1 MKLPALQR
9 RTLALAAVVVPMLVL
24 FIYVALRSG
33 PLAPVAVTVATVES
47 RPITRSLFG
56 IGTVQARYTYRIGPT
71 AAGRVKY
78 LQVHVGE
85 QVKAGQVL
93 GEMDP
98 VDLDQRIKAQQAG
111 IKSADAALRQAEV
124 REGFAQTQASRY
136 EQLLAV
142 RGVSEETVA
151 IKRQDLAVARAAL
164 AAAREDGVRLR
175 AELQAMHAQR
185 GNLRL
190 VTPVD
195 GLVAS
200 RDADPGTTVVAG
212 QAVVE
217 LIDPASLW
225 VDTRF
230 DQISAQG
237 LAAGLSAQVVL
248 RSRRNQALVARVLRI
263 EPRADAV
270 TEETLVKV
278 VFEQPPAPLPPVGE
292 LAEITV
298 RLPELPAVPTI
309 PNAALRTVG
318 GKLGVWKLT
327 DADLRFAPVE
337 IGRTDLDGQAQ
348 VLKGLDAGDRVVVY
362 SEKALGARTR
372 THVVE
377 RIAGVS
383 P

>member
-1 MKLPALQR
+1 MKLPTLQR

-24 FIYVALRSG
+24 FVYVALRSG

-47 RPITRSLFG
+47 RPITPSLFG

-71 AAGRVKY
+71 VPGRVKH

-164 AAAREDGVRLR
+164 AAVREDGARLR

-237 LAAGLSAQVVL
+237 LAAGLPAQVVL
-248 RSRRNQALVARVLRI
+248 RSRRGDNLVGSVLRV
-263 EPRADAV
+263 EPLADAV
-270 TEETLVKV
+270 TEETLAKI
-278 VFEQPPAPLPPVGE
+278 VFDAPVTPLPPVGE
-292 LAEITV
+292 LAEVTV
-298 RLPELPAVPTI
+298 RLPALPEAPTI
-309 PNAALRTVG
+309 PNAAIRFVDG
-318 GKLGVWKLT
+318 QRGVWKLVGGKPQ
-327 DADLRFAPVE
+327 FAQVRL
-337 IGRTDLDGQAQ
+337 GRADLDGHVQ
-348 VLKGLDAGDRVVVY
+348 VLDGLAVGDSIVVY
-362 SEKALGARTR
+362 SERALTARSR
-372 THVVE
+372 VHVVE
-377 RIAGVS
+377 RIAGVA

>member
-1 MKLPALQR
+1 MKLPTLQR

-24 FIYVALRSG
+24 FVYVALRSG

-47 RPITRSLFG
+47 RPITPSLFG

-71 AAGRVKY
+71 VPGRVKH

-151 IKRQDLAVARAAL
+151 IKRQDLAIARAAL
-164 AAAREDGVRLR
+164 VAAREDGARLR

-200 RDADPGTTVVAG
+200 RGADPGTTVVAG

-237 LAAGLSAQVVL
+237 LAAGLPAQVVL

-362 SEKALGARTR
+362 SEKVLGARTR

>member
-1 MKLPALQR
+1 MKLPTLQR

-24 FIYVALRSG
+24 FVYVALRSG

-47 RPITRSLFG
+47 RPITPSLFG

-71 AAGRVKY
+71 VPGRVKH

-164 AAAREDGVRLR
+164 AAVREDGARLR

-237 LAAGLSAQVVL
+237 LAAGLPAQVVL
-248 RSRRNQALVARVLRI
+248 RSRRNQALAARVLRI

-278 VFEQPPAPLPPVGE
+278 VFEQPPTPLPPVGE

-298 RLPELPAVPTI
+298 RLPELPAAPTI

-337 IGRTDLDGQAQ
+337 IGRTNLDGQAQ

>member
-1 MKLPALQR
+1 MKLPTLQR

-47 RPITRSLFG
+47 RPITPSLFG

-164 AAAREDGVRLR
+164 AAVREDGARLR

-237 LAAGLSAQVVL
+237 LAAGLPAQVVL
-248 RSRRNQALVARVLRI
+248 RSRRNQALAARVLRI

-278 VFEQPPAPLPPVGE
+278 VFEQPPTPLPPVGE

-298 RLPELPAVPTI
+298 RLPELPAAPTI

-348 VLKGLDAGDRVVVY
+348 VLKGLDAGDRVGVY

>member
-1 MKLPALQR
+1 MKLPTLQR

-24 FIYVALRSG
+24 FVYVALRSG

-47 RPITRSLFG
+47 RPITPSLFG

-71 AAGRVKY
+71 VPGRVKH

-164 AAAREDGVRLR
+164 AAAREDGARLR

-237 LAAGLSAQVVL
+237 LAAGLPAQVVL
-248 RSRRNQALVARVLRI
+248 RSRRNQALAARVLRI

-278 VFEQPPAPLPPVGE
+278 VFEQPPTPLPPVGE

-298 RLPELPAVPTI
+298 RLPELPAAPTI

-318 GKLGVWKLT
+318 GKLGVWKLA

>member
-1 MKLPALQR
+1 MKLPTLQR

-24 FIYVALRSG
+24 FVYVALRSG

-47 RPITRSLFG
+47 RPITPSLFG

-71 AAGRVKY
+71 VPGRVKH

-164 AAAREDGVRLR
+164 AAVREDGARLR

-237 LAAGLSAQVVL
+237 RRPAGAGGAALAPQPGPGRPRAAHRAAG
-248 RSRRNQALVARVLRI
+248 RCG
-263 EPRADAV
+263 D
-270 TEETLVKV
+270 
-278 VFEQPPAPLPPVGE
+278 
-292 LAEITV
+292 
-298 RLPELPAVPTI
+298 
-309 PNAALRTVG
+309 G
-318 GKLGVWKLT
+318 G
-327 DADLRFAPVE
+327 
-337 IGRTDLDGQAQ
+337 
-348 VLKGLDAGDRVVVY
+348 DAGQGRVR
-362 SEKALGARTR
+362 AAAHAAATG
-372 THVVE
+372 
-377 RIAGVS
+377 G
-383 P
+383 

>member
-1 MKLPALQR
+1 MKLPTLQR

-24 FIYVALRSG
+24 FVYVALRSG

-47 RPITRSLFG
+47 RPITPSLFG

-71 AAGRVKY
+71 VPGRVKH

-164 AAAREDGVRLR
+164 AAVREDGARLR

-195 GLVAS
+195 GLVAP

-237 LAAGLSAQVVL
+237 LAAGLPAQVVL
-248 RSRRNQALVARVLRI
+248 RSRRNQALAARVLRI

-278 VFEQPPAPLPPVGE
+278 VFEQPPTPLPPVGE

-298 RLPELPAVPTI
+298 RLPELPAAPTI

-337 IGRTDLDGQAQ
+337 IGRTNLDGQAQ

>member
-1 MKLPALQR
+1 MKLPTLQR

-24 FIYVALRSG
+24 FVYVALRSG

-47 RPITRSLFG
+47 RPITPSLFG

-71 AAGRVKY
+71 VPGRVKH

-164 AAAREDGVRLR
+164 AAAREDGARLR

-237 LAAGLSAQVVL
+237 LAAGLPAQVVL
-248 RSRRNQALVARVLRI
+248 RSRRNQALAARVLRI

-278 VFEQPPAPLPPVGE
+278 VFEQPPTPLPPVGE

-298 RLPELPAVPTI
+298 RLPELPAAPTI

>member
-1 MKLPALQR
+1 MKLPTLQR

-24 FIYVALRSG
+24 FVYVALRSG

-47 RPITRSLFG
+47 RPITPSLFG

-71 AAGRVKY
+71 VPGRVKH

-164 AAAREDGVRLR
+164 AAVREDGARLR

-237 LAAGLSAQVVL
+237 LAAGLPAQVVL
-248 RSRRNQALVARVLRI
+248 RSRRNQALAARVLRI

-278 VFEQPPAPLPPVGE
+278 VFEQPPTPLPPVGE

-298 RLPELPAVPTI
+298 RLPELPAAPTI

>member
-1 MKLPALQR
+1 MKLPTLQR
-9 RTLALAAVVVPMLVL
+9 RTLALVAVIVPMLVL

-47 RPITRSLFG
+47 RPITPSLFG
-56 IGTVQARYTYRIGPT
+56 IGTVQARYSYKIGPT
-71 AAGRVKY
+71 VAGRVKY

-124 REGFAQTQASRY
+124 REGFAQTQASRN

-151 IKRQDLAVARAAL
+151 IKRQDLAIARAAL
-164 AAAREDGVRLR
+164 VAAREDGARLR

-200 RDADPGTTVVAG
+200 RGADPGTTVVAG

-237 LAAGLSAQVVL
+237 LAAGLPAQVVL

-362 SEKALGARTR
+362 SEKVLGARTR